1 MLMSVF
7 GDDLDDDAD
16 TGILKG
22 ILTAVVDGRRWNVL
36 IMGSAALEV
45 CWDSILISYIT
56 VTVLLSNLQLLQ

>member
-22 ILTAVVDGRRWNVL
+22 ILTAVVDGRR
-36 IMGSAALEV
+36 
-45 CWDSILISYIT
+45 
-56 VTVLLSNLQLLQ
+56 